1 MECLEETH
9 AMVRSAGIDENP
21 VPLHLAMKGKTD
33 RYQAGGVVGR
43 GLGSFFVAAG
53 NPT

>member
-1 MECLEETH
+1 
-9 AMVRSAGIDENP
+9 MVRSAGIDENP